1 MLWIRRIM
9 EIYARGA
16 LISLYKLILIYNLF
30 TYSKLV
36 GMNNNNNRYT
46 KMVAVILIAATTTTI
61 LTSLQRA
68 EAFLMPVEDR
78 SGEKKAAAPIATSGN
93 NVYIA
98 WWSNKTGNDEVMF
111 KASTDGGKTFGD
123 KMNLSNS
130 TNAESQD
137 AQIAASE
144 NNVYVSWWERNQT
157 ANEPALRVSNDN
169 GKTFG
174 ERILLSNK

>member
-1 MLWIRRIM
+1 M
-9 EIYARGA
+9 
-16 LISLYKLILIYNLF
+16 NNN
-30 TYSKLV
+30 
-36 GMNNNNNRYT
+36 NNNNNRYT

-61 LTSLQRA
+61 LTSFQRA

-78 SGEKKAAAPIATSGN
+78 TGDRKAAAPIATSGNN

-111 KASTDGGKTFGD
+111 KASTDGGKTFSD
-123 KMNLSNS
+123 KMNLSDTHTS
-130 TNAESQD
+130 DSQD
-137 AQIAASE
+137 VQISAAD

-157 ANEPALRVSNDN
+157 MNEPVLRVSNDN

-174 ERILLSNK
+174 EKIILSNK

>member
-1 MLWIRRIM
+1 MT
-9 EIYARGA
+9 A

-30 TYSKLV
+30 THSKLV
-36 GMNNNNNRYT
+36 GMNNNNRYT
-46 KMVAVILIAATTTTI
+46 KLVAVILIAATTTTI
-61 LTSLQRA
+61 LTSFQRA

-78 SGEKKAAAPIATSGN
+78 TGDRKAAPIATSGN

-111 KASTDGGKTFGD
+111 KASTDGGKTFSD
-123 KMNLSNS
+123 KMNLSNTPTS
-130 TNAESQD
+130 NSQD
-137 AQIAASE
+137 VQISAAG

-157 ANEPALRVSNDN
+157 SNEPVMRASNDN

-174 ERILLSNK
+174 EKIMLSNK